1 MVALDWTRLT
11 GLRLRARAVAD
22 GLVLGAHASRRRG
35 GGVEFSG
42 HRAYVPGDDLRLID
56 RRVMARHDRPFVRE
70 LETDT
75 DRALWLVVDASASMG
90 FRGARA
96 AVTKLEYAAV
106 VAAALARV
114 ATATGD
120 PVGLTV
126 LGSPGA
132 ITRPARGAVGFS
144 RVVATLEATRAA
156 GDLSLDD
163 AALDR
168 ALFPVAERAR
178 KGSVVVLLSDL
189 VDVHEALK
197 RRYLALATRGRT
209 AVAVRVLDHEEATFP
224 FADPLR
230 LVAVEGDYAV
240 ETNPET
246 VRQGYLAALDEA
258 RARWS
263 SALVERGGRLVAATS
278 DEDPVAV
285 VRQVLAAAAGGR
297 AS

>member
-1 MVALDWTRLT
+1 MATLDWTRLS

-75 DRALWLVVDASASMG
+75 DRALWLIVDASASMG
-90 FRGARA
+90 FRGERA
-96 AVTKLEYAAV
+96 AVTKLEYGAV

-126 LGSPGA
+126 LGSPAA
-132 ITRPARGAVGFS
+132 ITRPAGGAVGFS
-144 RVVATLEATRAA
+144 RVVAALEATRAA
-156 GDLSLDD
+156 GDLTTDD

-168 ALFPVAERAR
+168 ALFPIAERAR

-189 VDVHEALK
+189 VDVHEALM
-197 RRYLALATRGRT
+197 RRLLALATRGRT
-209 AVAVRVLDHEEATFP
+209 AVAVRVLDREEATFP

-240 ETNPET
+240 ETNPEA
-246 VRQGYLAALDEA
+246 VRHGYLAAMAET

-263 SALVERGGRLVAATS
+263 AALVERGGRLVSATT
-278 DEDPVAV
+278 DDDPVAV
-285 VRQVLAAAAGGR
+285 VRQTLAAAAGGR
-297 AS
+297 GS

>member
-1 MVALDWTRLT
+1 MTELDWSRLT
-11 GLRLRARAVAD
+11 GLRLRARAVSD

-70 LETDT
+70 VETDT

-90 FRGARA
+90 FRGERA
-96 AVTKLEYAAV
+96 PTTKLEYASV

-126 LGSPGA
+126 LGSPA
-132 ITRPARGAVGFS
+132 SITRPARGAVGFS
-144 RVVATLEATRAA
+144 RVVATLEATAAA
-156 GDLSLDD
+156 GDLSHDG

-178 KGSVVVLLSDL
+178 PGSVVVLLSDL
-189 VDVHEALK
+189 VDVHEALL
-197 RRYLALATRGRT
+197 RRFLALATRRRT
-209 AVAVRVLDHEEATFP
+209 AVVVRVLDREEASFP

-230 LVAVEGDYAV
+230 LVAMEGDYAV
-240 ETNPET
+240 ETNPDA
-246 VRQGYLAALDEA
+246 VRSGYLAAMAETRD
-258 RARWS
+258 RWAA
-263 SALVERGGRLVAATS
+263 ALIERGGRLVGATT
-278 DEDPVAV
+278 DEDPVSV

-297 AS
+297 SS